1 MATVLVDARASG
13 ADVSYKACRMPPTPE
28 SPSWDQVSL
37 VDAVRAESVSP
48 EVAALLVAR
57 DARPRL
63 DVAAQLAVIDELAAP
78 LDGLG
83 RSTKDPLDQ
92 AAALAAHLHGTL
104 GFHGNESAYYDAR
117 NSYLDEVLRRR
128 TGIPITLCVVYAA
141 VGRRAGVA
149 VDGVG
154 FPGHFLARV
163 GGPDGVLVDPFRQ
176 GQSLEKPALR
186 QLARRVLGNRPLRPE
201 HTASISLRPLVVRML
216 LNLKRVH
223 ENHSD
228 HARAMVVAD
237 RLVDLTDSLVFRRDR
252 GIHALALGAHAQAAS
267 DLEAYLAD
275 APADASDRGMVQ
287 AALKRASAISWS

>member
-1 MATVLVDARASG
+1 MSA
-13 ADVSYKACRMPPTPE
+13 PPETPRR
-28 SPSWDQVSL
+28 WQQVSL
-37 VDAVRAESVSP
+37 VDAVREETVSP
-48 EVAALLVAR
+48 ETAALLIAR
-57 DARPRL
+57 DANPSL
-63 DVAAQLAVIDELAAP
+63 AVGEQLALLDELAAP
-78 LDGLG
+78 LAGLG
-83 RSTKDPLDQ
+83 EDTRDPLDQ

-104 GFHGNESAYYDAR
+104 GFYGNETAYYDAR

-128 TGIPITLCVVYAA
+128 TGIPITLAVVYAA
-141 VGRRAGVA
+141 VGRRVGVA

-163 GGPDGVLVDPFRQ
+163 GGPEGVLVDPFHQ
-176 GQSLEKPALR
+176 GESLEQAALR
-186 QLARRVLGNRPLRPE
+186 RLARRVLGNRPLRPE
-201 HTASISLRPLVVRML
+201 HTAAVGLRPLVVRML